1 MVASYIY
8 LSGYIKMC
16 VVVGGGVWVVT
27 IEHGWW
33 GMACVLGLLMLDTH
47 DRIFSIKGLSDWHCE
62 WYMLIIME

>member
-27 IEHGWW
+27 IEHG
-33 GMACVLGLLMLDTH
+33 
-47 DRIFSIKGLSDWHCE
+47 
-62 WYMLIIME
+62 